1 MCGRSCGCD
10 ALWLHSEAGGGPR
23 RCAQLSPPHLLL
35 SAAVGQHKAAAGMEP
50 AGAYGAAKAGSIGV
64 DPVAFF
70 KHPRTILR
78 LMCWVSLLCNVRAD
92 VNEQACMPPPPN
104 LSVWVSFMFSISLQ
118 DYCKSRL
125 YIFPIYETLKSETS
139 TVVSRIGVI
148 YRNTFLRLIS
158 AVQLASA
165 APEAHY
171 HMFIRSLFLSGWSF
185 FAFKYPLS
193 SRQQLSIFV
202 PGCCSCESHVRD
214 QFVLKQVGT
223 LAPSSCLWPFVIV
236 QFRTGW
242 FVIIE
247 LQQSSVLCVP
257 LRLNKSNVVKTD
269 HILSEKQSTYYF

>member
-1 MCGRSCGCD
+1 
-10 ALWLHSEAGGGPR
+10 
-23 RCAQLSPPHLLL
+23 
-35 SAAVGQHKAAAGMEP
+35 MEP
-50 AGAYGAAKAGSIGV
+50 AGAYGAAKAGSIGF

-92 VNEQACMPPPPN
+92 VNEQACMHTPH
-104 LSVWVSFMFSISLQ
+104 LSVWVSFMFSIYLQ

-125 YIFPIYETLKSETS
+125 YIFPIYETLNSEPPA
-139 TVVSRIGVI
+139 VVSRIIVI

-171 HMFIRSLFLSGWSF
+171 HMLIRSLFLSGWSF

-202 PGCCSCESHVRD
+202 P
-214 QFVLKQVGT
+214 
-223 LAPSSCLWPFVIV
+223 
-236 QFRTGW
+236 
-242 FVIIE
+242 
-247 LQQSSVLCVP
+247 
-257 LRLNKSNVVKTD
+257 
-269 HILSEKQSTYYF
+269 